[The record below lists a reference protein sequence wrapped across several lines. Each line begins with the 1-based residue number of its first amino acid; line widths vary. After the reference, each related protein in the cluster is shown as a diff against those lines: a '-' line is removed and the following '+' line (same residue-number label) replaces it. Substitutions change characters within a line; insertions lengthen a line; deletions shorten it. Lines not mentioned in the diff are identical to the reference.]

1 VIETGEGRRR
11 VASDLNGA
19 TRRAGHRRLPGVDL
33 RPGAV
38 KQARKEAGLSLAL
51 VGKGCVTAPA
61 IYLIE
66 TGRTRPSL
74 PTLEHIARKTGKSVE
89 FFLADQSASI
99 DPTKI
104 GLIDLEAKVVEGRYR
119 EAIALGEQLLNLSS
133 SAHRLGQLRYLLAQ
147 AHLQLGQP
155 DEAESL
161 LRDAHAHFESVDDA
175 LMLAECMGSEATVA
189 NLNQKPEALDLA
201 QRALALCRGMKQ
213 VPAATEARLLAIL
226 ATVHV
231 ANQNWDT
238 AIRLYEEAIE
248 AAGSLFDLGRMA
260 TMYSG
265 LSAAYRETGHVDAA
279 VKYAGRSIALLEVLR
294 DRVSLARAENNLGLI
309 LLAQGDRTGA
319 HKHLDR
325 SLELAEETNLE
336 VGRSHV
342 LMSLCELSLVQGNVQ
357 VARQFAEQAL
367 AMAERMQE
375 AANVAEAHVWLGRI
389 AAEGGD
395 EELADTEFDIAIR
408 GLTEV
413 GVEERLL
420 RCHGIYAEILE
431 KRGDLQRAYGHM
443 RKAFSASRPGLLE
456 PAGAEDQEERASSA

>member
-1 VIETGEGRRR
+1 VIETGDSRRPAVPDR
-11 VASDLNGA
+11 AGA
-19 TRRAGHRRLPGVDL
+19 TPRAGHRRLPGVDL

-38 KQARKEAGLSLAL
+38 KQARKEAGLSLAK
-51 VGKGCVTAPA
+51 VGQGRVTAPA

-89 FFLADQSASI
+89 FFLADQSGNTDA
-99 DPTKI
+99 TKT
-104 GLIDLEAKVVEGRYR
+104 GLIELEARVAEGRHE
-119 EAIALGEQLLNLSS
+119 EAIALGEQLLNLGS

-147 AHLQLGQP
+147 AHLQLGKP
-155 DEAESL
+155 DRAASL
-161 LRDAHAHFESVDDA
+161 LREAHAHFESVDDA
-175 LMLAECMGSEATVA
+175 LMLAECLGSEARVA
-189 NLNQKPEALDLA
+189 SMTQKPEALDLA
-201 QRALALCRGMKQ
+201 ERAVAICRGMKQ
-213 VPAATEARLLAIL
+213 VPHATEARLLSIL

-231 ANQNWDT
+231 ANRNWET

-248 AAGSLFDLGRMA
+248 AAGSLFDLSRMA
-260 TMYSG
+260 KMYSG
-265 LSAAYRETGHVDAA
+265 LSGAYREGGHVDAA
-279 VKYAGRSIALLEVLR
+279 AKYAGRSIALLEVLR
-294 DRVSLARAENNLGLI
+294 DRVSLAQAENNLGLI
-309 LLAQGDRTGA
+309 LLAQGDRAAA

-342 LMSLCELSLVQGNVQ
+342 LMSLCELSVLQGNLQ
-357 VARQFAEQAL
+357 AARQFADQAL
-367 AMAERMQE
+367 GMAERMHE

-389 AAEGGD
+389 AAEVGD
-395 EELADTEFDIAIR
+395 DELADTEFDIAIR

-431 KRGDLQRAYGHM
+431 KRGELKKAYEHM
-443 RKAFSASRPGLLE
+443 KKAFSGSRPGLLE
-456 PAGAEDQEERASSA
+456 AAGDESEESASSA

>member
-1 VIETGEGRRR
+1 VIESGDGRHP
-11 VASDLNGA
+11 AAPDGDSP

-74 PTLEHIARKTGKSVE
+74 PTLEHIARRTGKSVE
-89 FFLADQSASI
+89 FFLADQSGNT
-99 DPTKI
+99 DETKT
-104 GLIDLEAKVVEGRYR
+104 GLIELESRVAEGRYE
-119 EAIALGEQLLNLSS
+119 EAIALGEQLLNLGS
-133 SAHRLGQLRYLLAQ
+133 SAHRLGQLRYLLGQ
-147 AHLQLGQP
+147 AHLYLGQP
-155 DEAESL
+155 DEAAPL
-161 LRDAHAHFESVDDA
+161 LREAHAHFESVGDA
-175 LMLAECMGSEATVA
+175 LMLAECLGSEATIA
-189 NLNQKPEALDLA
+189 SLTQKPEALDLA
-201 QRALALCRGMKQ
+201 ERALAVCRGLKH
-213 VPAATEARLLAIL
+213 VPAATEARLLAI
-226 ATVHV
+226 V
-231 ANQNWDT
+231 ANVHIANRDWDD
-238 AIRLYEEAIE
+238 AVRLYEEAIE

-260 TMYSG
+260 KMYSG
-265 LSAAYRETGHVDAA
+265 LSYAYRETGHVDAA

-309 LLAQGDRTGA
+309 LLAKGDRSGA
-319 HKHLDR
+319 HQHLDR
-325 SLELAEETNLE
+325 SLELAEEVNLE

-342 LMSLCELSLVQGNVQ
+342 LMSLCELSLLQGNVQ
-357 VARQFAEQAL
+357 AARQFADQAL
-367 AMAERMQE
+367 AMAERVHE

-389 AAEGGD
+389 AAEVGD
-395 EELADTEFDIAIR
+395 DELADTEFDIAIR

-431 KRGDLQRAYGHM
+431 KRGDLKDAYAHM
-443 RKAFSASRPGLLE
+443 KKAFSASRPGLLHT
-456 PAGAEDQEERASSA
+456 AGDKTEERASSA

>member
-1 VIETGEGRRR
+1 
-11 VASDLNGA
+11 
-19 TRRAGHRRLPGVDL
+19 VDL

-38 KQARKEAGLSLAL
+38 KQAREEAGLSLAK

-74 PTLEHIARKTGKSVE
+74 PTLEHIARRTGKSVE
-89 FFLADQSASI
+89 FFLADQSGNNDA
-99 DPTKI
+99 TKT
-104 GLIDLEAKVVEGRYR
+104 GLIELEARVAEGRYE
-119 EAIALGEQLLNLSS
+119 EALVLGEELLNLGS

-147 AHLQLGQP
+147 AHLQLGKP
-155 DEAESL
+155 DKATSL
-161 LRDAHAHFESVDDA
+161 LREAHAHFESVDDA

-189 NLNQKPEALDLA
+189 AITQQPEARELA
-201 QRALALCRGMKQ
+201 EGALAICRGMKH
-213 VPAATEARLLAIL
+213 VPDATEARLLSIL
-226 ATVHV
+226 ANVHLG
-231 ANQNWDT
+231 NRNWDA

-260 TMYSG
+260 KMYSNLG
-265 LSAAYRETGHVDAA
+265 LAYRETGHVDAA
-279 VKYAGRSIALLEVLR
+279 AKYAGRSIALLEVLH

-309 LLAQGDRTGA
+309 LLAQGDRAAA

-357 VARQFAEQAL
+357 AARQFADKAL
-367 AMAERMQE
+367 ALAERLHE

-389 AAEGGD
+389 AAEVGD
-395 EELADTEFDIAIR
+395 DEAADTEFDIAIR
-408 GLTEV
+408 GLTDV

-431 KRGDLQRAYGHM
+431 KRGELKRAYEHM
-443 RKAFSASRPGLLE
+443 KKAFSASRPGLLQ
-456 PAGAEDQEERASSA
+456 AEDEETEERATSA

>member
-1 VIETGEGRRR
+1 VIKSGDVRRQIAPDGDGSR
-11 VASDLNGA
+11 G
-19 TRRAGHRRLPGVDL
+19 RAGHRRLPGVDL

-38 KQARKEAGLSLAL
+38 KQARTEARLSLAK
-51 VGKGCVTAPA
+51 VGQGLVTAPA

-89 FFLADQSASI
+89 FFLADQSGNT
-99 DPTKI
+99 DETKT
-104 GLIDLEAKVVEGRYR
+104 GLIELEASVAEGRYQ
-119 EAIALGEQLLNLSS
+119 EAIALGERLLNLGS
-133 SAHRLGQLRYLLAQ
+133 SAHRLGHLRYLLAQ
-147 AHLQLGQP
+147 AHLQVGKP
-155 DEAESL
+155 DEAASL
-161 LRDAHAHFESVDDA
+161 LREAHAHFESVGDS

-189 NLNQKPEALDLA
+189 CMTQKPEALDLA
-201 QRALALCRGMKQ
+201 ERALAVCRAMKD

-226 ATVHV
+226 ANVHV
-231 ANQNWDT
+231 ANREWGD
-238 AIRLYEEAIE
+238 AIRLYEEAIK

-260 TMYSG
+260 KMYSN
-265 LSAAYRETGHVDAA
+265 LSLAYRETGHIDAA

-309 LLAQGDRTGA
+309 LLAQGDRAAA

-325 SLELAEETNLE
+325 SLELAEEANLE

-342 LMSLCELSLVQGNVQ
+342 LMSLCELSLMQGNVPA
-357 VARQFAEQAL
+357 ARQFAEQAL
-367 AMAERMQE
+367 AMADRMHE

-389 AAEGGD
+389 AAEVGD
-395 EELADTEFDIAIR
+395 DELADTEFDIAIR

-431 KRGDLQRAYGHM
+431 KRGELQRAYVHM
-443 RKAFSASRPGLLE
+443 KKAFSASRPGLLE
-456 PAGAEDQEERASSA
+456 GAEDETEERASSA